1 MASAY
6 LRSFTDRMY
15 SSIPVG
21 YVAATDVAKN
31 DLAVVANQVGFYME
45 DGPTT
50 AEVAAGA
57 TQDTMLVVEAQKAVF
72 PKTAG
77 LAIAVGD
84 DVYYNDVAEEAN
96 KTAVY
101 RPIGYCIKVAATSDS
116 TVWIRFKQEAAGGT
130 Y

>member
-15 SSIPVG
+15 SSIPVAFG
-21 YVAATDVAKN
+21 PATDVSKN
-31 DLAVVANQVGFYME
+31 DLAVREDQVGFYAE

-57 TQDTMLVVEAQKAVF
+57 NQDTMLIVECQKAVF
-72 PKTAG
+72 PKSAID
-77 LAIAVGD
+77 IAVGD
-84 DVYYNDVAEEAN
+84 DVYYNDVDQNVTLNAA
-96 KTAVY
+96 Y
-101 RPIGYCIKVAATSDS
+101 RPVGYCIKVAVIADA
-116 TVWIRFKQEAAGGT
+116 TVWIRFHQEPAGAT